1 MPVLPA
7 SVSVEDSSNRT
18 LVNTNTFDRTNGG
31 VLIIPADSSFPG
43 SPVAG
48 EFFWRTDESRL
59 YRRNSG
65 NTTWEETG
73 CVHGNEVH
81 DPDMLT
87 VGSARSDANLDIL
100 LAGTEDGNADTLHL
114 HVLRNTDRAY
124 LWDDFCARQLDDN
137 LWHTVVNGADSYVD
151 YRSFFQGGQLKLT
164 SGAAAGRYARL
175 TANGKRNWRTSDVT
189 FSFRLK
195 MAANADSTSLI
206 KLTDNAGSENA
217 VAWVRDTSGLWTA
230 RTILAGSNQDTS
242 TGLASSINWRTFKI
256 VCTGS
261 SNAFYVDGVLKATH
275 TTSLPDVAAEVYF
288 DNVTTAGAAYKGL
301 YIDWIEIDGVRETV
315 T

>member
-18 LVNTNTFDRTNGG
+18 LVGANTFDRTNGG

-65 NTTWEETG
+65 NTAWEETG
-73 CVHGNEVH
+73 GVHGNEAH

-87 VGSARSDANLDIL
+87 VGSARSDANLNIL

-137 LWHTVVNGADSYVD
+137 LWHTVVSGTGSVVD
-151 YRSFFQGGQLKLT
+151 YSSAFQGGQVRLT
-164 SGAAAGRYARL
+164 SGGAAGRYARL
-175 TANGKRNWRTSDVT
+175 TANGRRNWRTSSAT
-189 FSFRLK
+189 FAFRFVGH
-195 MAANADSTSLI
+195 T
-206 KLTDNAGSENA
+206 TDCLQMCKITDTGGSENA
-217 VAWVRDTSGLWTA
+217 VGFYRTGSGNWLA
-230 RTILAGSNQDTS
+230 RTTLAGSNQDTD
-242 TGLASSINWRTFKI
+242 TGFAADVAHFHIFKV

-261 SNAFYVDGVLKATH
+261 SVAYYIDGVLKATH
-275 TTSLPDVAAEVYF
+275 TTSLPDVGAEVYF
-288 DNVTTAGAAYKGL
+288 EQQTTAGTATRASVL
-301 YIDWIEIDGVRETV
+301 DWVEIDGVRETV